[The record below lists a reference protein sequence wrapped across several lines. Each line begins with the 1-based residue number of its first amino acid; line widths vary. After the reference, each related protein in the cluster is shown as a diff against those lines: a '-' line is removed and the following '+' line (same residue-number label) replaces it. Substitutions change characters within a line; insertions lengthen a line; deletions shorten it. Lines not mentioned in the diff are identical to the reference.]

1 MWYDRG
7 VVFVD
12 YYIRT
17 GCCSGSEGTPM
28 DCRNFERFDMAKP
41 PVRTKWYLRPITILL
56 SLPDVWKHRAKITK
70 VRTEGL
76 KPPYVLLCNH
86 NAFLDFKVATKA
98 IFPKRANYV
107 VAIDGFIGREGL
119 LRNVG
124 CICKRKFT
132 SDIVLVRQLSRVIKN
147 GDIAV
152 IYPEARYSLCGTT
165 AVLPESLGK
174 LCKVLKAPVVTMI
187 CHGHHVNSPFW
198 NLHDRG
204 IKPTEAEMTCIFTP
218 EELAAASVD
227 EINEKIVGMFQY
239 DDFAWQKAR
248 GIETKYKGH
257 AEGLHKVLY
266 QCTACGTEFR
276 MNSSG
281 RKLFCEACGASWT
294 LSGLSELSAD
304 AGTPAAEVRRDAGD
318 SASERPHFAHIPDW
332 YEWERANVRAEVEA
346 GTYTSGDLEVHV
358 DTLPNAKKFIR
369 LGNGTMRHDMT
380 GFHVSGTDAYGD
392 PFSMEIPAKTQYS
405 VHIEYEYLG
414 KFGDCVDLNT
424 LEDTW
429 YTYPHGRDFAVTK
442 MALATEELYFHYRRE
457 EGRPCKPGLA

>member
-56 SLPDVWKHRAKITK
+56 SLPDVWKHRAKIKK

-248 GIETKYKGH
+248 GIATKYKGH

-266 QCTACGTEFR
+266 QCPSCGTEYK
-276 MNSSG
+276 MTSHG
-281 RKLFCEACGASWT
+281 TVLECTHCGKKWNYDE
-294 LSGLSELSAD
+294 LGHLSAVD
-304 AGTPAAEVRRDAGD
+304 GETEF
-318 SASERPHFAHIPDW
+318 SHIPDW
-332 YEWERANVRAEVEA
+332 YEWERSNVRKEVEA
-346 GTYTSGDLEVHV
+346 GTYSFECKAHV
-358 DTLPNAKKFIR
+358 DMMPKDRYIHIGKAK
-369 LGNGTMRHDMT
+369 LDHDMSGFRLT
-380 GFHVSGTDAYGD
+380 GSFEGEDYD
-392 PFSMEIPAKTQYS
+392 IKWPASDLYS
-405 VHIEYEYLG
+405 CHIEYEYLG
-414 KFGDCVDLNT
+414 KYGDCVDLNT
-424 LEDTW
+424 LDNTYYVYPEDCE
-429 YTYPHGRDFAVTK
+429 FSVTK
-442 MALATEELYFHYRRE
+442 FALATEELYQHHNN
-457 EGRPCKPGLA
+457 GRVG